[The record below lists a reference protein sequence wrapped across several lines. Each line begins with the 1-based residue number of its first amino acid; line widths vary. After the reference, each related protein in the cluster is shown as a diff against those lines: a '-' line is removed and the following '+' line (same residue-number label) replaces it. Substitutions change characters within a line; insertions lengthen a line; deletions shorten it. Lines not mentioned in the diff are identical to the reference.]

1 MSLYNDVKVKGAVT
15 LYKKKGG
22 GCPSILYNM
31 INKTDL
37 PKHIAIIMDGNG
49 RWAKKKHLPR
59 IFGHRAGVKSVDIIT
74 QECADIGIEA
84 LTLYSFSTENWKRS
98 ESEINSLMDLLYN
111 YLDKKYKKL
120 QNNGIRLNAIG
131 RLDGLPEKVRKRLF
145 DIIKKT
151 SKNTGMV
158 LTLAL
163 NYGARQEITDAA
175 KQLIKRVGQQKLS
188 CDDIDEKLFSSYL
201 YTKGLPEVDLLI
213 RTSGE
218 FRVSNFL
225 LWQISYAEIVVV
237 NALWPDFRKEDF
249 FQAIKA
255 YQERDRRFGGRR

>member
-1 MSLYNDVKVKGAVT
+1 
-15 LYKKKGG
+15 
-22 GCPSILYNM
+22 M
-31 INKTDL
+31 INKTDI

-59 IFGHRAGVKSVDIIT
+59 IFGHRAGVKNVDIIT

-98 ESEINSLMDLLYN
+98 SSEISGLMNLLRN
-111 YLDKKYKKL
+111 YLDKKCKKL
-120 QNNGIRLNAIG
+120 QDNDIRLNAIG
-131 RLDGLPEKVRKRLF
+131 RLDGLPEKVRKKLF
-145 DIIKKT
+145 DVMKKT
-151 SKNTGMV
+151 SKNTRMV

-163 NYGARQEITDAA
+163 NYGGRQEIIDAA
-175 KQLIKRVGQQKLS
+175 KQLAKRVKQQKIS
-188 CDDIDEKLFSSYL
+188 SDDIDEKLFSDYL

-225 LWQISYAEIVVV
+225 LWQISYAEIVITETF
-237 NALWPDFRKEDF
+237 WPDFKKEELSR
-249 FQAIKA
+249 AIKA
-255 YQERDRRFGGRR
+255 YQKRDRRLGGR